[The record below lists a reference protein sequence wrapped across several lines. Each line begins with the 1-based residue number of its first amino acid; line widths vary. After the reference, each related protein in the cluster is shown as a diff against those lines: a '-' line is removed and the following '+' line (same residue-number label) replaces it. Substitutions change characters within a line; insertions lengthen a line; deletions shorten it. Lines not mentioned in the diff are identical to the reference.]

1 MVFSAEMCCEDR
13 TGGFLFS
20 CSSAEP
26 GEVRLSSN
34 ELDFVFSNIGG
45 YYCRDRGAVWTG
57 CDFEASVELSHSF
70 AHSLDSNSQLEVYF
84 FEGGEAWNTSAVVLD
99 LNPDGVRAL
108 TDLYLRGLGSGV
120 PMDVG
125 Q

>member
-1 MVFSAEMCCEDR
+1 MVFSAEMCREDR
-13 TGGFLFS
+13 TAWFFVQLLFRWTRQK
-20 CSSAEP
+20 
-26 GEVRLSSN
+26 RLSSN
-34 ELDFVFSNIGG
+34 ESDFVSNIGG

-57 CDFEASVELSHSF
+57 CDFEASVQLSHSF
-70 AHSLDSNSQLEVYF
+70 AHSLDSNSQLEVYLF
-84 FEGGEAWNTSAVVLD
+84 KRGEAWNTSAVVLD

-108 TDLYLRGLGSGV
+108 TDLYLRGLGSCV